1 MIDTKELMLD
11 AAEALFAEHG
21 YEGTTTR
28 MLAKEAGVN
37 IAMVSYYFG
46 SKEKL
51 FEALVESRAGV
62 LRDKLISLTERDID
76 PWTKIELIVDYYVE
90 RILSNRN
97 FHRILQREMTLQQRP
112 ELNQSISKILA
123 KNRNEVIKIIKEG
136 QKKGI
141 FKQVDAEYT
150 MASLV
155 GTISHIAHLSG
166 MDDISSGAVSKSTE
180 EKIKNRLKKH
190 LKEML
195 KSHLGVK

>member
-90 RILSNRN
+90 RIISNRN
-97 FHRILQREMTLQQRP
+97 FHRIF
-112 ELNQSISKILA
+112 
-123 KNRNEVIKIIKEG
+123 
-136 QKKGI
+136 GI
-141 FKQVDAEYT
+141 HLFKYPFLLSFLDY
-150 MASLV
+150 LD
-155 GTISHIAHLSG
+155 HLIPVLS
-166 MDDISSGAVSKSTE
+166 
-180 EKIKNRLKKH
+180 
-190 LKEML
+190 
-195 KSHLGVK
+195 